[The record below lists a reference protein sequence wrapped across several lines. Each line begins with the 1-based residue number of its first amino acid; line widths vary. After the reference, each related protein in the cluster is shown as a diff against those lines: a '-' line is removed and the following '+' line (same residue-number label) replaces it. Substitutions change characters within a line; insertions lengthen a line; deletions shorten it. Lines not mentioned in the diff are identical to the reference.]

1 VLYQF
6 SGRFVRDVQVAESIV
21 QDVFVKIWTNR
32 ETLNITSNV
41 KAYLY
46 TAVKNY
52 SLNHIKQTKR
62 NVGIDDVFE
71 SEFASEFTPEDS
83 LVKSENHDAVHKA
96 ISELPNQCRTIYVMK
111 KFDDMSYIEIGEMLG
126 ISVNTVKTQMK
137 RAMKALTEK
146 LQYLKILII
155 FFLWS

>member
-1 VLYQF
+1 M
-6 SGRFVRDVQVAESIV
+6 
-21 QDVFVKIWTNR
+21 KIWINR

-52 SLNHIKQTKR
+52 SLNHIKQTKK
-62 NVGIDDVFE
+62 NVGLDDVFE
-71 SEFASEFTPEDS
+71 SEFASEFTPEDGM
-83 LVKSENHDAVHKA
+83 VKSENYAAVHKA
-96 ISELPNQCRTIYVMK
+96 ISELPNQCRTVYVMK

-126 ISVNTVKTQMK
+126 VSVNTVKTQMK

-146 LQYLKILII
+146 LQYLKFVII
-155 FFLWS
+155 FLLWN